1 MIRLVPNESRR
12 GAGTWRW
19 VSVETENKDVESEM
33 QFCRKEITYMT
44 QADLSLDLSVH
55 VTSVMRGTREVLLLT
70 TDVWFLHVGL
80 GVS

>member
-1 MIRLVPNESRR
+1 MIRLVPNASRR

-19 VSVETENKDVESEM
+19 VSGETENKDVESEILSL
-33 QFCRKEITYMT
+33 KEITYMT

-55 VTSVMRGTREVLLLT
+55 VTSVMRGTQEVLLLT
-70 TDVWFLHVGL
+70 TDVWLLHVGL